1 MATRST
7 ISLEFADGTIGQVYC
22 HWDGYLAHNG
32 KMLMEYY
39 SNPFIL
45 RDLIDL
51 GSLSSLRP
59 QIGTKHPFSMFEANM
74 TQDEYA
80 NLYRDMCTFYERD
93 RGERSA
99 DATYFKDYLHF
110 LVDGQ
115 GRLSR
120 AKGAVA
126 PIYLGAQILQTDG
139 LAAIDQQVFSLNVLW
154 DQMIKQSRIYGV
166 FHQGGWCDV
175 GHPEAIAL
183 AESLLHG

>member
-7 ISLEFADGTIGQVYC
+7 IALEFADGTIGQVYC

-32 KMLMEYY
+32 EMLQEYY
-39 SNPFIL
+39 SNPFVL

-80 NLYRDMCTFYERD
+80 NLYRDMCTFYGRD
-93 RGERSA
+93 RGEGQS

-115 GRLSR
+115 QEEYDYILRNVNGVATWFVSDHGSDYMLLTEAF
-120 AKGAVA
+120 AKEAQEELEVA
-126 PIYLGAQILQTDG
+126 
-139 LAAIDQQVFSLNVLW
+139 
-154 DQMIKQSRIYGV
+154 
-166 FHQGGWCDV
+166 
-175 GHPEAIAL
+175 
-183 AESLLHG
+183 

>member
-7 ISLEFADGTIGQVYC
+7 IALEFADGTIGQVYC

-32 KMLMEYY
+32 KMLQEYY

-99 DATYFKDYLHF
+99 DATYFKDYEHF

-115 GRLSR
+115 EEEYDYILRNVDGKPTWFVSDHGGDFQLLT
-120 AKGAVA
+120 VA
-126 PIYLGAQILQTDG
+126 LIEEILE
-139 LAAIDQQVFSLNVLW
+139 NVEVL
-154 DQMIKQSRIYGV
+154 
-166 FHQGGWCDV
+166 
-175 GHPEAIAL
+175 PL
-183 AESLLHG
+183 